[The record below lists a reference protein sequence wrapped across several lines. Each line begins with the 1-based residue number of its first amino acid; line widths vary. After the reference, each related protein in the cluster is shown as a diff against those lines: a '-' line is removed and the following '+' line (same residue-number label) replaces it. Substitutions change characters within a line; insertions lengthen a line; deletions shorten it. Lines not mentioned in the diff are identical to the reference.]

1 MCDLSSQ
8 FSSAQ
13 APDVGRAMPKI
24 ILVEKKCAH
33 GTSAAN
39 VLHPC
44 TISRTFSSRKS
55 IPLNPRRWPPAPL
68 DPPDPPRPRA
78 CRPGGPGGQNLC
90 QGQRFASPPRPGPP
104 GRQARDHGS
113 PGGPEAPP
121 PGVAIG
127 ICFFLLV
134 TFFLLV
140 LLTPVSRLPPQEPN
154 VKHSL
159 ADTETS
165 GVSGHASDR
174 AHTLPGPVL
183 EIL

>member
-90 QGQRFASPPRPGPP
+90 QGQRFASPPSPRAPGPAGP
-104 GRQARDHGS
+104 GSRESGGAGGAPARG
-113 PGGPEAPP
+113 
-121 PGVAIG
+121 
-127 ICFFLLV
+127 
-134 TFFLLV
+134 
-140 LLTPVSRLPPQEPN
+140 
-154 VKHSL
+154 
-159 ADTETS
+159 
-165 GVSGHASDR
+165 SDR
-174 AHTLPGPVL
+174 DMLFSLGD
-183 EIL
+183 ILSSRPPHSCFSPSPRKNPMLSIL